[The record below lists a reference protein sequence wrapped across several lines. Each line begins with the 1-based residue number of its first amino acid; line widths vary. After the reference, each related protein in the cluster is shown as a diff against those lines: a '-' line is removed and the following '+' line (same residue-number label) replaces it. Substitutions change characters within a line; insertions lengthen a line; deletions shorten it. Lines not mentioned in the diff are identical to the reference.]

1 VAVVECHAC
10 IRLAHGV
17 RRRRCRRRLAR
28 ARQSEVGTKKASCEN
43 GGRRCPR
50 RATAYHYIAIRGLQW
65 MAIIMPSIMGR
76 SPRMETIITT
86 IARFP
91 LYPNT
96 PPQSVR
102 DEIKFRLLQIWRKAG
117 PGRALVIISASWSL
131 EEISRTSNWPEAT
144 RSQTKW

>member
-1 VAVVECHAC
+1 
-10 IRLAHGV
+10 
-17 RRRRCRRRLAR
+17 
-28 ARQSEVGTKKASCEN
+28 
-43 GGRRCPR
+43 
-50 RATAYHYIAIRGLQW
+50 

-76 SPRMETIITT
+76 SPRMETVITT

-96 PPQSVR
+96 LPQSVR
-102 DEIKFRLLQIWRKAG
+102 DEIKFRLLQIWQKAG

-144 RSQTKW
+144 RSRTKW